1 MSFGSSLTYR
11 TSCPHSLVWHPGDMG
26 SDPSMI
32 SHSLYPLPHMLLSSS
47 IELLARSVTFA

>member
-47 IELLARSVTFA
+47 IELLCT

>member
-32 SHSLYPLPHMLLSSS
+32 QSLPPPLTPHAPLQQY
-47 IELLARSVTFA
+47 